1 MPRIPGRLAA
11 VAAWAVV
18 VGCGGTTDSATLGTT
33 SETQAP
39 SASAAA
45 TVPPL
50 TIGTAESEYEL
61 VEYPVP
67 SGSHPHDVAPAT
79 DGGIWYTGQNVGT
92 LGHLD
97 PATGDVRE
105 IDLGPGSAPHGV
117 IVGPDGAPWITDGGH
132 NAIVRVDP
140 ATEEVDVFEL
150 PASHPGANLNTAAFD
165 GDGVLWFTGQSGVYG
180 RLDPAD
186 RRVETF
192 DAPGGRGPYGITA
205 TPSGDVWYASLAG
218 SHIARIDRASGQ
230 ATVVEPPT
238 AGQGARRIWSDSTGR
253 LWVAEWNAGKVGVHD
268 PSDGSWQEWPLPG
281 AGAQAYAVYV
291 DEDDGVWLTDF
302 TANAIVRFDPPTQ
315 TFESIALPAA
325 GAAVRQLLGRPG
337 EIWGAESALDR
348 LVVIRAR

>member
-1 MPRIPGRLAA
+1 MGAIRTSA
-11 VAAWAVV
+11 VGLFALVL
-18 VGCGGTTDSATLGTT
+18 GCSGATESTTLGTISST
-33 SETQAP
+33 PAP
-39 SASAAA
+39 SPTNATGPVQTSAAEIA
-45 TVPPL
+45 
-50 TIGTAESEYEL
+50 YEL

-105 IDLGPGSAPHGV
+105 IDLGPRSAPHGV

-140 ATEEVDVFEL
+140 ATEEVDVFEV

-165 GDGVLWFTGQSGVYG
+165 GDGVLWFTGQNGVYG

-186 RRVETF
+186 GQVETF

-205 TPSGDVWYASLAG
+205 TPSGEVWYASLAG

-253 LWVAEWNAGKVGVHD
+253 LWVAEWNAGQVGVHD
-268 PSDGSWQEWPLPG
+268 PSEGSWQEWPLPG

-302 TANAIVRFDPPTQ
+302 TANAILRFDPRTE

-348 LVVIRAR
+348 LVAIRAR

>member
-1 MPRIPGRLAA
+1 MPGVPARLATLGLFLLFL
-11 VAAWAVV
+11 
-18 VGCGGTTDSATLGTT
+18 GCGGSTESTTPPSIT
-33 SETQAP
+33 SIEPP
-39 SASAAA
+39 SAYS
-45 TVPPL
+45 
-50 TIGTAESEYEL
+50 L
-61 VEYPVP
+61 VEYDVP

-79 DGGIWYTGQNVGT
+79 DGGIWYTGQNVGA

-97 PATGDVRE
+97 PATGAVRE
-105 IDLGPGSAPHGV
+105 IALGPMSAPHGV
-117 IVGPDGAPWITDGGH
+117 IVGPDGAPWITDGGL

-140 ATEEVDVFEL
+140 ATQGVDVFDL
-150 PASHPGANLNTAAFD
+150 PASHPDANLNTAAFD
-165 GDGVLWFTGQSGVYG
+165 GDGVLWFTGQNGVYG

-186 RRVETF
+186 GQVETF

-205 TPSGDVWYASLAG
+205 TSSGEVWYASLAG
-218 SHIARIDRASGQ
+218 SHIALIDRASGE

-253 LWVAEWNAGKVGVHD
+253 LWVAEWNAGQVGVHD

-291 DEDDGVWLTDF
+291 DEDDVVWLTDF
-302 TANAIVRFDPPTQ
+302 TANAIVRFDPPTES
-315 TFESIALPAA
+315 FESFPLPDS

-337 EIWGAESALDR
+337 ELWGAESALDR

>member
-1 MPRIPGRLAA
+1 MGAIRTSA
-11 VAAWAVV
+11 VGLFALVL
-18 VGCGGTTDSATLGTT
+18 GCSGATDSTTLGTISPT
-33 SETQAP
+33 PAP
-39 SASAAA
+39 SPTNATGPVQTSAAEIA
-45 TVPPL
+45 
-50 TIGTAESEYEL
+50 YEL
-61 VEYPVP
+61 VEYEVP

-105 IDLGPGSAPHGV
+105 INLGLRSAPHGV

-186 RRVETF
+186 GRVQTF

-205 TPSGDVWYASLAG
+205 TPSGEVWYASLAG
-218 SHIARIDRASGQ
+218 SHIARIDRASGA

-238 AGQGARRIWSDSTGR
+238 PGQGARRIWSDSTGR
-253 LWVAEWNAGKVGVHD
+253 LWVAEWNAGQVGVHD
-268 PSDGSWQEWPLPG
+268 PSEGSWQEWPLPG

-302 TANAIVRFDPPTQ
+302 TANAILRFDPRTE

-348 LVVIRAR
+348 LVAIRAR